1 MPTPEIQPRHFRVRG
16 FSFAGVQ
23 SLCMEYLR
31 NAGIGLLPFL
41 FGVTSVAMTRNGNA
55 FTTELAAG
63 SGAMC

>member
-1 MPTPEIQPRHFRVRG
+1 
-16 FSFAGVQ
+16 
-23 SLCMEYLR
+23 MEYLR

-41 FGVTSVAMTRNGNA
+41 FGVTSVAMTRNGNV